1 RGPVGSD
8 DDSSVAAVTRGP
20 YLLVALVYAVL
31 CVALWPWP
39 LLGLLHVESSAVVAG
54 VGFFAS
60 GWAALALF
68 RRGATLGAATVRL
81 VALLAVPLG
90 LLTLSLLWRPN
101 CGFFQG
107 LGLYVLFTVPSVVL
121 AVALA
126 WALDAAGWKRRRL
139 WFGLVGLAAALLPV
153 GWDLGLHPQLYT

>member
-1 RGPVGSD
+1 MM
-8 DDSSVAAVTRGP
+8 
-20 YLLVALVYAVL
+20 
-31 CVALWPWP
+31 ALWPWP

-90 LLTLSLLWRPN
+90 LLTLSLLWSCLPLNSARIADLLLRT
-101 CGFFQG
+101 C
-107 LGLYVLFTVPSVVL
+107 
-121 AVALA
+121 
-126 WALDAAGWKRRRL
+126 
-139 WFGLVGLAAALLPV
+139 GLASAICSYCIPPGYSSGFVLLCLAYV
-153 GWDLGLHPQLYT
+153 C